1 MTNITYDET
10 SSLGKSP
17 AEIQEWLIN
26 QVASLLYVDPKTINP
41 QASFNSFGLSSRD
54 AVMLSGDLEEW
65 LDRRFSPTL
74 VYEYPTIAAL
84 TEFLASSQALRPV
97 RIENPPAEAE
107 PKAALEERLA
117 DLEQLS
123 DDEAEAMLL
132 ERLNKLTEKRA

>member
-1 MTNITYDET
+1 MTNEIQAEE

-17 AEIQEWLIN
+17 AEIQEWLVN
-26 QVASLLYVDPKTINP
+26 QVAGLLFVDPKNIDP

-84 TEFLASSQALRPV
+84 TEFLASDQASKPV
-97 RIENPPAEAE
+97 RAGNPT
-107 PKAALEERLA
+107 AATGLNVSLEDRLT

-132 ERLNKLTEKRA
+132 DRLNKLTEKRA

>member
-1 MTNITYDET
+1 MTNITHSEK
-10 SSLGKSP
+10 SPLGKSP
-17 AEIQEWLIN
+17 AEIQEWLVN
-26 QVASLLYVDPKTINP
+26 QVASLLYVDPGTIDP

-84 TEFLASSQALRPV
+84 TEFLASEQTSKPV
-97 RIENPPAEAE
+97 RAGNPAVAVESN
-107 PKAALEERLA
+107 ALLDDRLA

-123 DDEAEAMLL
+123 DEEAEALLL
-132 ERLNKLTEKRA
+132 ERLNKLNEKRA